1 MVSNLRQVDGFL
13 WVLWFPPPMKLT
25 AIDISELLL
34 KVALHT
40 IKPNQIKSITTGLNG
55 ANDHSVWREFRNV
68 KLEDISTAH
77 NGMQS
82 FLQDKDLGDKAVK
95 IIDFVLQA

>member
-1 MVSNLRQVDGFL
+1 MVLFKWCCL
-13 WVLWFPPPMKLT
+13 
-25 AIDISELLL
+25 
-34 KVALHT
+34 
-40 IKPNQIKSITTGLNG
+40 
-55 ANDHSVWREFRNV
+55 NDHSVWREFRNV

-95 IIDFVLQA
+95 IIDCTTSLTLFGSCIIFTSSVKLRLLTLYYKPNTVWFMHHIHLKC